1 MDKVFENLLVG
12 SPNGG
17 GLLHVHEG
25 RVHKIDMLDTTGLF
39 VHKRKLLR
47 GIQPALVIAYG
58 ERVVE
63 LNPADVAF
71 GDIHDVLIHD
81 DRYYLVGTWGN
92 EVVCVDSAGVELE
105 RWKFPGEDDSWHIN
119 CIAIWNG
126 RIVFSAFG
134 EFSGHREYKGK
145 STGTGFVR
153 DLLTGETLIS
163 GLTQPHSLVSV
174 EGDLL
179 VANSGARQ
187 LLQYRSDGTIRR
199 KLYIDGYVRGLAI
212 SGEMLYLGL
221 SKSRNAPLDDVSG
234 GTLLALDK
242 TTWSEVGR
250 LPLPVNEVYSIL
262 PMAAEDAGFIV
273 SMIASHSAK
282 LLSDVLAR
290 KTQSLS
296 EAQRDFAQMA
306 AEHEQLSKLMEHV
319 HDQSLKL
326 SADDALERFCGLD
339 NALTQSTQQM
349 QAGFARVSA
358 DVAQLAAQLDKVA
371 SDRQRAN
378 ARHEE
383 LIDTIRQFEARVV
396 SEFDHSR
403 IGLAAL
409 SSASDSDATSLAG
422 LFHGMQGFQSQIGVL
437 TNMLAEEKDRLQV
450 LEERADRAE
459 RELKIVQSST
469 SMWITSPLRKVA
481 SLGRILIRGLKQ
493 IVKVGVFFT
502 LNPRELGRYF
512 RLARRIQPTQ
522 VAGLIDGFVKRGG
535 PQPATVGPEPV
546 VFDLRG
552 HQGPVVIL
560 TTRHCDYIG
569 QLMASALGRVGISA
583 EVIYE
588 RPLAGYSHVPHFVIC
603 PQMFPELPGFYV
615 AFQLEQSVSSRWFTE
630 DYISRLE
637 NSFAIFD
644 YSLANI
650 SYLKERGLS
659 LKQINYVPIHY
670 MPELAGQYS
679 NVNKSDDYDV
689 VFYGDAS
696 CDRRRNFLDALS
708 RVCRVRVVS
717 EVFGDELYRI
727 LASAKIVVNIHYY
740 PGALLET
747 TRIWECLSLDCM
759 IVSEQSSDME
769 EHEELQGV
777 VDFVDVGDV
786 DGMAQRVHYWLA
798 NATAREAAVERNR
811 AALKDS
817 LNRFDYF
824 FMRFLLA
831 TDNIGFDQFWDEVGS
846 RYKLKG
852 DRICLNLPEFGER
865 SSGFVADNKFG
876 FEMFP
881 GLRHSK
887 GWVGC
892 ALSYK
897 YMIKLA
903 DQAGLE
909 RVTICEDDVEF
920 PANFE
925 AELGRVNGYLD
936 QRSERWSIFSGLLAD
951 LSNQA
956 GILEVTD
963 FEGCRF
969 VTTDRLI
976 STVLNVYDHS
986 VFASITSWDEMNRD
1000 VETNT
1005 IDRFLESNGQLKV
1018 VTTMP
1023 FLVGHKEEEHS
1034 TIWGFQNTQYADL
1047 IKASCQL
1054 LSKKVGE
1061 YMKVQGRA

>member
-1 MDKVFENLLVG
+1 MDKVFDSLLVG

-25 RVHKIDMLDTTGLF
+25 RVHKIDHLDTTGLYL
-39 VHKRKLLR
+39 HERKLLR
-47 GIQPALVIAYG
+47 GVQPALVIAYG
-58 ERVVE
+58 DRVVE

-71 GDIHDVLIHD
+71 GDIHDVLIAD
-81 DRYYLVGTWGN
+81 DKYYLVGTWGN
-92 EVVCVDSAGVELE
+92 EVVCVDAGGVELE

-119 CIAIWNG
+119 CIANWSG

-134 EFSGHREYKGK
+134 EFTEHREYKGR
-145 STGTGFVR
+145 STETGFVR

-163 GLTQPHSLVSV
+163 GLTQPHSLVPFND
-174 EGDLL
+174 DLL

-187 LLQYRSDGTIRR
+187 LLQYAPDGSIRR
-199 KLYIDGYVRGLAI
+199 KLDIDGYVRGLAI
-212 SGEMLYLGL
+212 AGDVLYLGL

-234 GTLLALDK
+234 GAVLALDK
-242 TTWSEVGR
+242 NSWSELGK

-262 PMAAEDAGFIV
+262 PMAAEDSGFIV
-273 SMIASHSAK
+273 SMIAAHSAK
-282 LLSDVLAR
+282 LLSEMLAK

-296 EAQRDFAQMA
+296 EAERDLAQVA
-306 AEHEQLSKLMEHV
+306 VEREQVSKLV
-319 HDQSLKL
+319 GQVQDQSLRL
-326 SADDALERFCGLD
+326 
-339 NALTQSTQQM
+339 
-349 QAGFARVSA
+349 SA
-358 DVAQLAAQLDKVA
+358 DVALQRFEALDAALKVLL
-371 SDRQRAN
+371 SDRQEAK

-383 LIDTIRQFEARVV
+383 LIGSIRQFEARVI
-396 SEFDHSR
+396 SEFGHSR
-403 IGLAAL
+403 VGLAAL
-409 SSASDSDATSLAG
+409 SSASDSDATSLEG
-422 LFHGMQGFQSQIGVL
+422 LFNGLQGFQSQIGVL
-437 TNMLAEEKDRLQV
+437 TNMLAEEKERLHV
-450 LEERADRAE
+450 LEQRADSAE
-459 RELKIVQSST
+459 RELRIVEGSA
-469 SMWITSPLRKVA
+469 SMWITSPLRRVA
-481 SLGRILIRGLKQ
+481 SIGRSMTRGLKQ
-493 IVKVGVFFT
+493 IVKVGVFFA
-502 LNPRELGRYF
+502 LNPRELGRYL
-512 RLARRIQPTQ
+512 RIARRIQPAQ
-522 VAGLIDGFVKRGG
+522 VAGLVDGFVKRGG
-535 PQPATVGPEPV
+535 PQPATAVPEPV

-569 QLMASALGRVGISA
+569 QLMASALSRVGISA

-615 AFQLEQSVSSRWFTE
+615 AFQLEQSVSSRWFTD

-644 YSLANI
+644 YSLKNI

-689 VFYGDAS
+689 VFYGDAN
-696 CDRRRNFLDALS
+696 CDRRRDFLDALS

-777 VDFVDVGDV
+777 VDFVGVGDV

-798 NATAREAAVERNR
+798 NAAAREAAVERNR
-811 AALKDS
+811 AVLKDS

-852 DRICLNLPEFGER
+852 DRICLNLPEFAER

-920 PANFE
+920 PSEFDN
-925 AELGRVNGYLD
+925 ELKLVNDYIDKRNDGWD
-936 QRSERWSIFSGLLAD
+936 IFSGLLAD
-951 LSNQA
+951 LSNEA
-956 GILEVTD
+956 KVSDVEIHG
-963 FEGCRF
+963 GKCF
-969 VTTDRLI
+969 VVIDRLI
-976 STVLNVYDHS
+976 STVLNVYNRP
-986 VFASITSWDEMNRD
+986 VFDAIIAWDESNRD
-1000 VETNT
+1000 VESNT
-1005 IDRFLESNGQLKV
+1005 IDRYLERKKALRI
-1018 VTTMP
+1018 VTTSP
-1023 FLVGHKEEEHS
+1023 FLVGHKEEQHS
-1034 TIWGFQNTQYADL
+1034 TIWGFQNTQYADM
-1047 IKASCQL
+1047 ISASNVL
-1054 LSKKVGE
+1054 LKEKIARFTARG
-1061 YMKVQGRA
+1061 